1 MGTDAM
7 IEFVVVPLLVVIGV
21 LLLLAMLVSGGVV

>member
-21 LLLLAMLVSGGVV
+21 LLLLAMLVSGGVP